1 MGNYAFFQPHIYRNW
16 AWTRP
21 QNKSQQTP
29 KNQYHTDYIIYHNA
43 MALEFSDKRN
53 FSLPLTTRHS
63 IMDASTKS
71 KAQGRQGNPE
81 AEGRVGEMMFLNR
94 TGEHM
99 CALLFKTWK
108 ITWSWYLAYIFRAC
122 SVEAPLQLA
131 TSRWGSQESSCIHFA
146 GERTEE

>member
-1 MGNYAFFQPHIYRNW
+1 MPSFRHTFIKIEHGKDHKINLSK
-16 AWTRP
+16 RP
-21 QNKSQQTP
+21 
-29 KNQYHTDYIIYHNA
+29 NQYHTDYIIYHNA

-99 CALLFKTWK
+99 CALLFKT
-108 ITWSWYLAYIFRAC
+108 
-122 SVEAPLQLA
+122 
-131 TSRWGSQESSCIHFA
+131 
-146 GERTEE
+146 